1 MLQDAARVLPAKPRT
16 RAPARGSVAMTWDAI
31 VIGSGF
37 GGSMA
42 AHALVRGGQRVLML
56 ERGGWV
62 ARGPESWNPHSVGL
76 ISPCYSMRPPY
87 RVVADGRRQVA
98 GLWQCVGG
106 QSVFYGG
113 ASFRFRER
121 DFEHDPFIVGDSEA
135 VWPLCYA
142 DMEPFYARA
151 EEMLGVAGESGV
163 DPTEPPRSS
172 PYPQCPSRLSRSS
185 QLIADAATRL
195 GMNPFRIPLAI
206 SYSARGTG
214 RACINCGTCDGY
226 ACAAEAKNDL
236 ATGVI
241 PELVRCGMALRTN
254 TVCTRLV
261 RDGSRVVAAEYVDR
275 VTGEHGRLT
284 ARNFVLAA
292 GTLATPHLVLASG
305 LDEVSPARDAI
316 GRYLT
321 RHCNAVVLGAF
332 RHRPNPEG
340 AFDKQIAIH
349 DFYHGAPSLERGPE
363 SGDDVERPRRP
374 LGSIQQMTPS
384 RGLVQAYL
392 PRGIRNAAALVL
404 SHLTGLLIIAEDEP
418 RRENGVSLD
427 YSVRDQFGLPGLQI
441 EHRYSAGDKAAAAEL
456 IGRAKAVLR
465 EAGARFTIVHR
476 IATFSHALGT
486 MRMGCSARSSPL
498 DADGRFR
505 GLDNLYVTD
514 GSALP
519 RSAGVN
525 PSLTIA
531 ANALRVGARLA
542 PPGFAARPHPF
553 RTLRV
558 LDRPRTL
565 GSL

>member
-1 MLQDAARVLPAKPRT
+1 
-16 RAPARGSVAMTWDAI
+16 MTWDAV

-37 GGSMA
+37 GGSMV
-42 AHALVRGGQRVLML
+42 AHTLVRAGQRVLML

-62 ARGPESWNPHSVGL
+62 ARGPENWDPRAVGL
-76 ISPCYSMRPPY
+76 ISPSYSTKSPY
-87 RVVADGRRQVA
+87 HVTADGRRQAA

-121 DFEHDPFIVGDSEA
+121 DFQHDPIIVGDSNA
-135 VWPLCYA
+135 AWPFCYA
-142 DMEPFYARA
+142 DIEPFYARA
-151 EEMLGVAGESGV
+151 EELLGVAGESGV

-172 PYPQCPSRLSRSS
+172 PYPQRPSRLSRSA
-185 QLIADAATRL
+185 QAIADAATRL
-195 GMNPFRIPLAI
+195 GMKPFRIPLAI
-206 SYSARGTG
+206 SYSARGAG

-236 ATGVI
+236 ATSVI
-241 PELVRCGMALRTN
+241 PELMRCGMTLRTN

-261 RDGSRVVAAEYVDR
+261 RDGSRIVAAEYVDR
-275 VTGEHGRLT
+275 VTGEHGRVT
-284 ARNFVLAA
+284 ARCFVLAA
-292 GTLATPHLVLASG
+292 GTLATPHLVLASA

-332 RHRPNPEG
+332 PHPPNREG
-340 AFDKQIAIH
+340 GFDKQIAIH
-349 DFYHGAPSLERGPE
+349 DFYHGALSLDSRQGD
-363 SGDDVERPRRP
+363 GDDPERAVRP

-392 PRGIRNAAALVL
+392 PRGIRNAAALVM
-404 SHLTGLLIIAEDEP
+404 SRFTGLLIIAEDEP
-418 RRENGVSLD
+418 NRENAVALD
-427 YSVRDQFGLPGLQI
+427 PSVRDQFGMPGLHI
-441 EHRYSAGDKAAAAEL
+441 EHRYSAGDKAAAAAL
-456 IGRAKAVLR
+456 IARAKAVLR
-465 EAGARFTIVHR
+465 EAGARFCIVHR

-486 MRMGCSARSSPL
+486 MRMGYDSRSSPL

-531 ANALRVGARLA
+531 ANALRIGAQIA
-542 PPGFAARPHPF
+542 PAGVAARPAAF
-553 RTLRV
+553 RSLRV
-558 LDRPRTL
+558 LDRPQAL
-565 GSL
+565 GNP